1 MNNHQQEYSD
11 QFSDI
16 AASGSFYYAA
26 LLRVL
31 NKHKWHI
38 LGFVFAV
45 LVVTFA
51 ILQVLTPIYKSTA
64 TLLIESEE
72 SKVIK
77 VEEVYGMSASR
88 EYFNTQLEIIKSR
101 EVALKTILSLK
112 LWENPEFKPAEKT
125 SKLTTVLA
133 VVGLT
138 PAQIGFAEEEII
150 KPTELDLANAI
161 VGKFS
166 NSIKVD
172 AVKMS
177 KLITVSFE
185 SEDKLLAQKVANTIA
200 KVYMSSDR
208 DSKLQMTQ
216 DVNTWLQ
223 SKLEGLRERLLAS
236 ESALQTYREKQ
247 GIVDVN
253 GSVQTLAAQQI
264 GDVTQRLVEA
274 HVKRAELQSAFDQ
287 IGKIKNGDY
296 SSVPA
301 VIRSPAV
308 AEAKSKE
315 AAAASKLAELSQRY
329 GAEHPKMIAAEA
341 EYKSAQNNAKIQM
354 SVVTNGLTSEFEVA
368 RSTERA
374 LGGVLASARGSLQTV
389 NRSGTQLAV
398 FERDVSTNKQLYEMF
413 LGRAKETANSG
424 NFQSSVARVVDNATP
439 GAKVRPNKPLILL
452 VVFLLALFVA
462 VAAAVYL
469 ESLNNTIKGA
479 DDAEKRLGYP
489 VLSAVPL
496 LEESERKDVSQLS
509 RNKPESLFAECLR
522 TASTG
527 ISLSNL
533 DGDNKIIVITS
544 SVAAEGKTSV
554 SANLAL
560 TLAGSKRV
568 LLIDA
573 DLRRPKVA
581 ESFGLKG
588 NKFGLSSL
596 LAGEGTVS
604 QCIHQIPDTQLS
616 VLPVGIVPPNPLDLI
631 SSNKFKEMIAEL
643 SSQYD
648 FILIDSPPIELVSD
662 ALVLASV
669 AHSVIYVVKAMET
682 PAPLVIKALAKL
694 ARNNCKV
701 LGIIVNMLDFK
712 ASHQYYGEY
721 SPYSKYSYS
730 GYGYDAEKSAQVM
743 PQATP
748 ISKKIA
754 T

>member
-1 MNNHQQEYSD
+1 MNNSQQEYSN

-16 AASGSFYYAA
+16 AESGSHYYAA

-31 NKHKWHI
+31 NKHKWNI
-38 LGFVFAV
+38 LGFVLAV
-45 LVVTFA
+45 LVVTTA
-51 ILQVLTPIYKSTA
+51 VLQVLTPIYKSTA

-77 VEEVYGMSASR
+77 VDQVYGMSASR
-88 EYFNTQLEIIKSR
+88 EYFNTQLEVIKSR
-101 EVALKTILSLK
+101 EVAIKTILALK
-112 LWENPEFKPAEKT
+112 LWETPEFKVAEKT
-125 SKLTTVLA
+125 SMLSRALGLVF
-133 VVGLT
+133 LT
-138 PAQIGFAEEEII
+138 PAQIGFTEAVKE
-150 KPTELDLANAI
+150 KPTDMDLANAI
-161 VGKFS
+161 VGKFRDS
-166 NSIKVD
+166 VKVE

-185 SEDKLLAQKVANTIA
+185 SEDKLLAQKVANTLA
-200 KVYMSSDR
+200 TVYMRNDM

-223 SKLEGLRERLLAS
+223 SKLEGLRQKLLAS

-287 IGKIKNGDY
+287 INKIKNGDY

-308 AEAKSKE
+308 ADAKAKE
-315 AAAASKLAELSQRY
+315 AAAASKLSELSQRY

-341 EYKSAQNNAKIQM
+341 EYKSAQSNAKIQM

-374 LGGVLASARGSLQTV
+374 LGDVLASARGSLQTV

-398 FERDVSTNKQLYEMF
+398 FERDVSTNKQMYEMF
-413 LGRAKETANSG
+413 LGRAKETSNSG
-424 NFQSSVARVVDNATP
+424 NFQSAVARIVDEATP
-439 GAKVRPNKPLILL
+439 GKKIRPDKPLISL
-452 VVFLLALFVA
+452 VVLLLSLVVA
-462 VAAAVYL
+462 VSAAVYL

-489 VLSAVPL
+489 VLSAVPS
-496 LEESERKDVSQLS
+496 LEDNVRKDVSQLS
-509 RNKPESLFAECLR
+509 RSKPESLFAECFR

-527 ISLSNL
+527 IGLSNL

-544 SVAAEGKTSV
+544 SVASEGKTSV

-573 DLRRPKVA
+573 DLRRPKIA
-581 ESFGLKG
+581 ESFDLKS
-588 NKFGLSSL
+588 NTIGLSNL
-596 LAGEGTVS
+596 LAGQGS
-604 QCIHQIPDTQLS
+604 IAQCLHEIPGTQLS

-643 SSQYD
+643 SEQFD

-662 ALVLASV
+662 ALVLAS
-669 AHSVIYVVKAMET
+669 AANSVIFVVKAMET

-694 ARNNCKV
+694 TRNNCKI
-701 LGIIVNMLDFK
+701 LGVVVNMLDFK

-721 SPYSKYSYS
+721 SPYSKYSYT
-730 GYGYDAEKSAQVM
+730 GYGYDAEKSAEN
-743 PQATP
+743 PA
-748 ISKKIA
+748 KKFY
-754 T
+754 